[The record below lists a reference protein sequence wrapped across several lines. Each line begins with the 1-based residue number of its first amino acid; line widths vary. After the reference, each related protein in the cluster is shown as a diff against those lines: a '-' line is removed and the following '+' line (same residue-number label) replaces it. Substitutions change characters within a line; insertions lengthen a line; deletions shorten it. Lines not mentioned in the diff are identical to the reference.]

1 MTRTLRTHNR
11 QMLCAMAISAN
22 QSLGIWVRL
31 SELAR
36 TNFEI
41 SCLQPATKAAVH
53 NYAGLHNYYVG

>member
-1 MTRTLRTHNR
+1 
-11 QMLCAMAISAN
+11 MAIYAN